1 MKGAHGACVP
11 AMAWEGAPMFCPKC
25 GQQNPDEAKFCGK
38 CGAAVSVAP
47 ASQSTHAVPETAKD
61 TGVITPGMKNGMIAA
76 SIILPIVGIVVGI
89 IYMLDANPQK
99 KEAGK
104 LWLIIGI
111 VAGVIWTVLF
121 GA

>member
-1 MKGAHGACVP
+1 
-11 AMAWEGAPMFCPKC
+11 MFCPKC

-38 CGAAVSVAP
+38 CGAAVSAAP
-47 ASQSTHAVPETAKD
+47 ASQPNRAVPEAAKD
-61 TGVITPGMKNGMIAA
+61 TGVISPGMKNGMIAA

-89 IYMLDANPQK
+89 IYLLDANPEK

-111 VAGVIWTVLF
+111 VAAVIWTMLF

>member
-1 MKGAHGACVP
+1 
-11 AMAWEGAPMFCPKC
+11 MFCPKC

-38 CGAAVSVAP
+38 CGAAVSAAP
-47 ASQSTHAVPETAKD
+47 AGQPNRAVPEAAKD
-61 TGVITPGMKNGMIAA
+61 TGVISPGMKNGMIAA

-89 IYMLDANPQK
+89 IYLLDANPEK

-111 VAGVIWTVLF
+111 VAAVIWTMLF

>member
-1 MKGAHGACVP
+1 
-11 AMAWEGAPMFCPKC
+11 MFCPKC

-38 CGAAVSVAP
+38 CGAAVSAAAQP
-47 ASQSTHAVPETAKD
+47 QPQPQPQPFQNTPQPAKD
-61 TGVITPGMKNGMIAA
+61 TGAITSGMKNGMIAA

-89 IYMLDANPQK
+89 IYLLDANPEK

-111 VAGVIWTVLF
+111 VAAVVWTALF

>member
-1 MKGAHGACVP
+1 
-11 AMAWEGAPMFCPKC
+11 MAWEGAPMFCPKC

-38 CGAAVSVAP
+38 CGAAVSAAP
-47 ASQSTHAVPETAKD
+47 PGPGRPSPEAAKD

-89 IYMLDANPQK
+89 IYMLDANPEK

-111 VAGVIWTVLF
+111 VAAVIWTVLF
-121 GA
+121 GS

>member
-1 MKGAHGACVP
+1 
-11 AMAWEGAPMFCPKC
+11 MFCPKC
-25 GQQNPDEAKFCGK
+25 GQQNPEEAKFCGK
-38 CGAAVSVAP
+38 CGAAFLAAP
-47 ASQSTHAVPETAKD
+47 ASQANRAVPDAAKD
-61 TGVITPGMKNGMIAA
+61 AGVISPGMKNGMIAA

-89 IYMLDANPQK
+89 IYLLDANPEK

-111 VAGVIWTVLF
+111 VAAVIWTMLF

>member
-1 MKGAHGACVP
+1 
-11 AMAWEGAPMFCPKC
+11 MFCPKC

-47 ASQSTHAVPETAKD
+47 AVPGRPSPEPPKD

-89 IYMLDANPQK
+89 IYMLDDNPQK

>member
-1 MKGAHGACVP
+1 
-11 AMAWEGAPMFCPKC
+11 MFCPKC

-38 CGAAVSVAP
+38 CGAAVSAASAGGGPGRAAP
-47 ASQSTHAVPETAKD
+47 EAAKD

-76 SIILPIVGIVVGI
+76 SIFLPVVGIVVGI
-89 IYMLDANPQK
+89 IYMLDANPEK

-104 LWLIIGI
+104 LWLIIGV
-111 VAGVIWTVLF
+111 VALVIWTALF